1 MRLADREPGGVVAR
15 DVLDRL
21 ERVAAGDLDLAHVA
35 DVEEARARS
44 GPPDAR
50 ATMPEY
56 STGMSQPP
64 NSTMRAPSDRWRAL
78 SGVFLS
84 VPESA

>member
-15 DVLDRL
+15 DVLDGL

-35 DVEEARARS
+35 DVEEARAR
-44 GPPDAR
+44 PDGLCST
-50 ATMPEY
+50 TMPEY

-64 NSTMRAPSDRWRAL
+64 NSTMRAPRDR
-78 SGVFLS
+78 
-84 VPESA
+84 